1 METSAQT
8 DSSRPRIRWVRTV
21 IGGIVLGL
29 VVVLIG
35 NLLFPDARGTSAPP
49 LLRDLPGDY
58 AAATAM
64 LTDRA
69 RARFP
74 AGTPES
80 AVTAELLAQGFKVSP
95 PTHSAEWRR
104 EGLPC
109 VEIARIWWRAEQGRV
124 TAIEG
129 LRNALCP

>member
-8 DSSRPRIRWVRTV
+8 DSSRPRIRWARTV

-29 VVVLIG
+29 VVVLVG
-35 NLLFPDARGTSAPP
+35 NLLFPEARETAAPP

-58 AAATAM
+58 EAATAM
-64 LTDRA
+64 LTDRVG
-69 RARFP
+69 ARFP

-95 PTHSAEWRR
+95 PTHSAEWQR

-109 VEIARIWWRAEQGRV
+109 VAIARIWWRAEHGRV
-124 TAIEG
+124 TTIEG
-129 LRNALCP
+129 LRNARCP